1 MNRRKPTA
9 ATRQS
14 LASPQA
20 PELLQGSFWPQDES
34 ALDGSATSPSI
45 RGETSS
51 ATALGSVAPT
61 ATPLVAPVV
70 APNGIRLGTSS
81 FTAAGWAGT
90 FYPAKLSSREYLSCY
105 AQRFDTVEV
114 DSTFYAC
121 PAPNTVRGWYQ
132 RTPPGFLFAAKV
144 PQRITHEKCLHDC
157 DAEMAEFI
165 GTMELLGEKLGPLL
179 LQFGRFARNA
189 FRDGDEFLTRL
200 APFLDKLPGA
210 HRYAV
215 EIRNH
220 QWLTPR
226 FMDALRQRGVA
237 LALNDQ
243 SWMPEWMNDPAE
255 WRQRDLDLLT
265 ANFTYIRWLG
275 DRKGIEEVTKSWDK
289 TIVDRTSDLQKWVEA
304 CVQIRRRGATIYAY
318 ANNHYAGHAP
328 ATLALFAGLYAAKA
342 AAT

>member
-1 MNRRKPTA
+1 M
-9 ATRQS
+9 
-14 LASPQA
+14 
-20 PELLQGSFWPQDES
+20 
-34 ALDGSATSPSI
+34 
-45 RGETSS
+45 RGESSVGTSLR
-51 ATALGSVAPT
+51 TVAPT
-61 ATPLVAPVV
+61 ATPLIAPVI
-70 APNGIRLGTSS
+70 APDGIRLGTSS

-90 FYPAKLSSREYLSCY
+90 FYPAKLSPREYLSCY
-105 AQRFDTVEV
+105 AQRFDTLEV

-121 PAPNTVRGWYQ
+121 PAPNTVHGWYQ

-144 PQRITHEKCLHDC
+144 PQRITHEKCLRDC
-157 DAEMAEFI
+157 DADMAEFVR
-165 GTMELLGEKLGPLL
+165 TMELLGEKLGPLL
-179 LQFGRFARNA
+179 LQFGRFARNV

-200 APFLDKLPGA
+200 VPFLEKLPGA
-210 HRYAV
+210 HRYVV

-226 FMDALRQRGVA
+226 FTDALRQRGVA

-265 ANFTYIRWLG
+265 ADFTYIRWLG

-289 TIVDRTSDLQKWVEA
+289 TIVDRSSDLQTWVEA
-304 CVQIRRRGATIYAY
+304 CAQIRRRGATIYAY

-342 AAT
+342 ATR